1 MGSFIY
7 SILFPYTGYPECN
20 IISAYIIPGEELI
33 ETTQL
38 IYFIAAS
45 VALTLLPGPDILFV
59 LTQSISQGKKA
70 GMAIASGLCTGL
82 LFHTTAAALGV
93 SAILYSSAVAFS
105 FLKYAG
111 AIYLLYLA
119 YMTIKEEGKLASLES
134 MRVTE
139 LSLLYRRGIFM
150 NILNP
155 KVSLFFLAFLP
166 QFVDAG
172 SGNVPQQMIFLGA
185 VFFLQ
190 AMVIFFIVSYF
201 AGMIG
206 IKIMEK
212 PDLDRKIN
220 WVKAGIYSII
230 GIELALSNK

>member
-1 MGSFIY
+1 MTE
-7 SILFPYTGYPECN
+7 P
-20 IISAYIIPGEELI
+20 A
-33 ETTQL
+33 QL
-38 IYFIAAS
+38 LYFIAAS
-45 VALTLLPGPDILFV
+45 VALTLLPGPDIIFV
-59 LTQSISQGKKA
+59 LTQSISRGKKA

-105 FLKYAG
+105 ILKYAG

-119 YMTIKEEGKLASLES
+119 YKAIKEEGSLASAES
-134 MRVTE
+134 VKDTE

-166 QFVDAG
+166 QFVNTG
-172 SGNVPQQMIFLGA
+172 SGDIPQQMIFLGA

-190 AMVIFFIVSYF
+190 AIVVFFIVSLF

-206 IKIMEK
+206 IKIMENPGIGK
-212 PDLDRKIN
+212 KIN
-220 WVKAGIYSII
+220 LAKAGIYSVI
-230 GIELALSNK
+230 GIELALSHQ

>member
-1 MGSFIY
+1 M
-7 SILFPYTGYPECN
+7 
-20 IISAYIIPGEELI
+20 I

-38 IYFIAAS
+38 LYFIAVS

-70 GMAIASGLCTGL
+70 GMAIAFGLCTGL

-105 FLKYAG
+105 ILKYAG

-119 YMTIKEEGKLASLES
+119 YNAIREEGTLASLGSLRE
-134 MRVTE
+134 TE
-139 LSLLYRRGIFM
+139 LPLLYRRGIFM

-166 QFVDAG
+166 QFVSVD
-172 SGNVPQQMIFLGA
+172 SGNIPMQMVFLGA

-190 AMVIFFIVSYF
+190 AIVVFFIVSFF

-206 IKIMEK
+206 NRIMERPGLGK
-212 PDLDRKIN
+212 KIN
-220 WVKAGIYSII
+220 WAKAGIYSVI
-230 GIELALSNK
+230 GIELALSHQ